1 MDPMNVRFE
10 YQGNDY
16 EEFVKSKPIPE
27 KRFLLKVRKN
37 IGKEKICLG
46 FNCEQNKLILI
57 STTEIMWISRTSES
71 TWKNKWKNSNKTLCS
86 EKGLFQAI

>member
-1 MDPMNVRFE
+1 MLSSSCRVVHKLKRGVQRFKGKVSMDPMNVRFE

-37 IGKEKICLG
+37 IGKEKIIYVWNL
-46 FNCEQNKLILI
+46 
-57 STTEIMWISRTSES
+57 TES
-71 TWKNKWKNSNKTLCS
+71 KTN
-86 EKGLFQAI
+86 

>member
-37 IGKEKICLG
+37 IGKEKIIYVWNL
-46 FNCEQNKLILI
+46 
-57 STTEIMWISRTSES
+57 TES
-71 TWKNKWKNSNKTLCS
+71 KTN
-86 EKGLFQAI
+86 